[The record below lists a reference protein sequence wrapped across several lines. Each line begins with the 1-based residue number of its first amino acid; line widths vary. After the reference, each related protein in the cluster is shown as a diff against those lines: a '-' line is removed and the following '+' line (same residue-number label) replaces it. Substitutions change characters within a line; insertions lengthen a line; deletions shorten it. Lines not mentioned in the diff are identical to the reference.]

1 MRTGLARVA
10 DLAAEFGLP
19 RPDAYPSTALG
30 ASEATP
36 LQIAAAYAAFANG
49 GTVFAPTVIAK
60 LIDNSTGERIDK
72 GLSKS
77 EQVIKPGTAYMITD
91 ILADVTRRGTA
102 RRANAS
108 FKNVAIAGK
117 TGTSR
122 DGWFVGYSPNL
133 VCAVWVGF
141 DDNQQLGLTGAE
153 AALPAWIEFMKEAIA
168 IRPSLGGSSF
178 AKPGG
183 IVSAR
188 IDPETGELAGP
199 NCPTAQNVSVAIQF
213 APRGECFK
221 HLPALESQD
230 QTIESASMSELD
242 PAIRDYG
249 SLGLEP
255 SDESTEQTLSASNER
270 AGDREGELPPTG
282 VSKGTRHTEIELS
295 PTGRPRLINAPGVSN
310 DTLPPKSVANHRP

>member
-1 MRTGLARVA
+1 V
-10 DLAAEFGLP
+10 
-19 RPDAYPSTALG
+19 
-30 ASEATP
+30 TP

-49 GTVFAPTVIAK
+49 GAVHAPTVIAK
-60 LIDNSTGERIDK
+60 VMDNSSGERIDK
-72 GLSKS
+72 GLSTS

-133 VCAVWVGF
+133 VCAVWIGF

-178 AKPGG
+178 PKPGG
-183 IVSAR
+183 IVTVR

-199 NCPTAQNVSVAIQF
+199 YCPTAQNVSVAIQF
-213 APRGECFK
+213 APMGECFK
-221 HLPALESQD
+221 HQPALESND
-230 QTIESASMSELD
+230 TVALASMYERDPSIRDPASIELEPLD
-242 PAIRDYG
+242 P
-249 SLGLEP
+249 
-255 SDESTEQTLSASNER
+255 STDQMLPTAE
-270 AGDREGELPPTG
+270 REGDPDGELQPSGMPL
-282 VSKGTRHTEIELS
+282 VTRRTQTEFS
-295 PTGRPRLINAPGVSN
+295 PTGRPRLMNAPEVPS
-310 DTLPPKSVANHRP
+310 DALTHKSVTNHRP